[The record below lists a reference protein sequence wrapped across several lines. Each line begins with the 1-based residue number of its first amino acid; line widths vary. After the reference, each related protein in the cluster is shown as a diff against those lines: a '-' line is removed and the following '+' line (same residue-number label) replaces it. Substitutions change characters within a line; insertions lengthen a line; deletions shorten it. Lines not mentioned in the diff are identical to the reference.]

1 MKEDYISKVDK
12 IQCQWEKQQD
22 GDKTQISNIR
32 LSQQN
37 INYTAKGSQITRH
50 NMALM
55 AICPLGYKYWQAEG
69 EGCGSRIQIQIC
81 SNKQLHT

>member
-1 MKEDYISKVDK
+1 MKEDYIPKVDK

-37 INYTAKGSQITRH
+37 INYTAKGSDNQTQYVFDGNMPTGLQILT
-50 NMALM
+50 
-55 AICPLGYKYWQAEG
+55 
-69 EGCGSRIQIQIC
+69 SRG
-81 SNKQLHT
+81 

>member
-1 MKEDYISKVDK
+1 MKEDYIPKVDK

-37 INYTAKGSQITRH
+37 INYTAKGLDNQTQYGFDGNMPTGLQILT
-50 NMALM
+50 
-55 AICPLGYKYWQAEG
+55 
-69 EGCGSRIQIQIC
+69 SRG
-81 SNKQLHT
+81 